1 VSLRIACICL
11 LLAVSTA
18 GLSAKEPRQTRES
31 GGAFVGSV
39 GCKSSSCHGGA
50 GPKRSQYITWSQK
63 DFHTKAHAVLLN
75 ARSERMAEGLGLA
88 AAQSSARC
96 TSCHSPF
103 QSVAPSRLA
112 RTAHPDEGVSCES
125 CHGAAGSWLRGH
137 TRKDW
142 TYNTRVSAGMRDLR
156 NLYVR
161 ANACVACHQNLAP
174 ELLKA
179 GHPDLF
185 FELDGQSVAEPKHWV
200 DEEPWSGLRQW
211 LTGQAVALREM
222 SWALANDPQNDALS
236 VARWDGLAWL
246 CATAT
251 SAGSIASPIS
261 QPPTNPGL
269 PDFTQMQ
276 SESDALARR
285 ASVSNWSEGSARAM
299 LTALAAVDE
308 EFSRK
313 GTPNNL
319 LAQRAKRLVL
329 ALDRLANALNQNRGE
344 RLKIDAE
351 IDQLFQDVKTLDSF
365 DATAFAGHLRSFRDA
380 LDKSG

>member
-1 VSLRIACICL
+1 MLLRTACFCL
-11 LLAVSTA
+11 CLAA
-18 GLSAKEPRQTRES
+18 GFTRLSAKEPRQIRES

-75 ARSERMAEGLGLA
+75 ARSERIAEGLGIG
-88 AAQSSARC
+88 AAQSSTRC

-137 TRKDW
+137 TRTDW
-142 TYNTRVSAGMRDLR
+142 SYNTRVAAGMRDLR

-161 ANACVACHQNLAP
+161 ANSCVACHQNLAP
-174 ELLKA
+174 EILKA

-222 SWALANDPQNDALS
+222 SWALGNDPQNDALS

-251 SAGSIASPIS
+251 AAGSIGTPIS
-261 QPPTNPGL
+261 QPASKPGL
-269 PDFTQMQ
+269 PDFRQMQ

-285 ASVSNWSEGSARAM
+285 ASVSNWSEGSARAL
-299 LTALAAVDE
+299 LTALAALDG
-308 EFSRK
+308 EFIQK

-329 ALDRLANALNQNRGE
+329 ALDRLAYALNQNRGA
-344 RLKIDAE
+344 RLHVDAE

-365 DATAFAGHLRSFRDA
+365 DASAFASHLQKFREA
-380 LDKSG
+380 LDRSG

>member
-1 VSLRIACICL
+1 MLPRIACICFL
-11 LLAVSTA
+11 FVA
-18 GLSAKEPRQTRES
+18 GLTPLSAKEPRQIRES

-50 GPKRSQYITWSQK
+50 GPKRHQYITWSQK

-75 ARSERMAEGLGLA
+75 ARSDRIAEGLGIA
-88 AAQSSARC
+88 APSSARC
-96 TSCHSPF
+96 TSCHAPF

-137 TRKDW
+137 TRTDW
-142 TYNTRVSAGMRDLR
+142 TYNTRVAAGMRDLR

-161 ANACVACHQNLAP
+161 ANTCVACHQNLAP

-185 FELDGQSVAEPKHWV
+185 FELDGQSVAQPKHWV

-222 SWALANDPQNDALS
+222 SWALANDPQNDPFS
-236 VARWDGLAWL
+236 IARWDGLAWL

-251 SAGSIASPIS
+251 SAGSISSPIS
-261 QPPTNPGL
+261 QPSGNPGL
-269 PDFTQMQ
+269 PEFKQLQ
-276 SESDALARR
+276 SESDAFARR
-285 ASVSNWSEGSARAM
+285 AAVSNWSEGSARTM
-299 LTALAAVDE
+299 LSALAAVDG
-308 EFSRK
+308 EFIQK
-313 GTPNNL
+313 GTPTNL

-329 ALDRLANALNQNRGE
+329 ALDRLANALNQNRAA
-344 RLKIDAE
+344 RLQVDAE

-365 DATAFAGHLRSFRDA
+365 DATAFAGHLRSFREA